1 MAASEE
7 QAILS
12 ELEVEREKLAEAVV
26 TFRDELGEATDVA
39 GKLRANLPA
48 ATAAALGLGFLVVG
62 GICATARIVFR
73 RGREGDEA
81 IQAGRFSLIRKR

>member
-1 MAASEE
+1 MATSEE
-7 QAILS
+7 QAILR

-26 TFRDELGEATDVA
+26 TFRDELGEATDVS
-39 GKLRANLPA
+39 GKLRANLPGA
-48 ATAAALGLGFLVVG
+48 AAAALALGFLVGG
-62 GICATARIVFR
+62 GIGATARLVFR